1 MYAIITTGGKQVKVE
16 LGARCRIERLSE
28 DVDSAVNFE
37 DVLLVH
43 DGTKATIGSPYVA
56 KAVVEAVV
64 VDQIKGPKIKII
76 KMRRR
81 KHSMTKTGHRQYYTW
96 VRFVAIKVDGK
107 VVGEVERN
115 VAPKIM
121 PSKNIKKKVNKN
133 VVDKKVKTNKLDS
146 EAQF

>member
-16 LGARCRIERLSE
+16 LGARCRIEKLNE
-28 DVDSAVNFE
+28 DVDNEISFE

-43 DGTKATIGSPYVA
+43 DGKGATIGMPYVE
-56 KAVVEAVV
+56 KACVEAVV
-64 VDQIKGPKIKII
+64 VDQVKGPKVRII

-81 KHSMTKTGHRQYYTW
+81 KHSMTKTGHRQQYTW
-96 VRFVAIKVDGK
+96 VRFVAIKVGDK
-107 VVGEVERN
+107 VIGEVERH

-121 PSKNIKKKVNKN
+121 PDKNVKKAVRK